1 VDKTPGIRPRRS
13 WGQRL
18 DRAGRQGFPAATTII
33 GMILLSAPFGLP
45 GQAQLLPAF
54 TLAAV
59 FFWSLFRPSSV
70 PPPLTFL
77 FGLFADL
84 LSDAPIGS
92 NVLVLLLTQFL
103 VVRSRRFLP
112 QKGFL
117 FVWLVFIAAA
127 AAAALIQWGL
137 ACIMSWVIYPP
148 IAATAQ
154 FLLTAG
160 LYPLLA
166 MAFTQAHRTIAA
178 PERV

>member
-1 VDKTPGIRPRRS
+1 MDKTPGIRPRRS

-33 GMILLSAPFGLP
+33 GMILLAAPFGLP

-54 TLAAV
+54 TLASV

-77 FGLFADL
+77 IGLLADL

-92 NVLVLLLTQFL
+92 NILVLLLTQLL
-103 VVRSRRFLP
+103 VARSRRFLP
-112 QKGFL
+112 LKGFL
-117 FVWLVFIAAA
+117 FVWLVFISVA
-127 AAAALIQWGL
+127 AAAALL
-137 ACIMSWVIYPP
+137 AWAFACLMSWAVYPP
-148 IAATAQ
+148 IAAIAQ

-166 MAFTQAHRTIAA
+166 MGFTQAHRTIAA
-178 PERV
+178 SERV

>member
-18 DRAGRQGFPAATTII
+18 DRAARHGFPAGITIV
-33 GMILLSAPFGLP
+33 GMILLAAPFGLP
-45 GQAQLLPAF
+45 GQAQLMPAF

-59 FFWSLFRPSSV
+59 FFWSLFRPTSL

-77 FGLFADL
+77 LGLLADL
-84 LSDAPIGS
+84 LGEMPLGT
-92 NVLVLLLTQFL
+92 NVLVLLLTQLL
-103 VVRSRRFLP
+103 VVRSRRYLP

-117 FVWLVFIAAA
+117 FVWLVFVAVAAV
-127 AAAALIQWGL
+127 AALMQWGF
-137 ACIMSWVIYPP
+137 ACLMSWVVYPP
-148 IAATAQ
+148 IATLAQ

-166 MAFTQAHRTIAA
+166 MGFSQAHRTIAA

>member
-1 VDKTPGIRPRRS
+1 MDRTPGIRPRRN

-18 DRAGRQGFPAATTII
+18 DRAARQGFPAATTII
-33 GMILLSAPFGLP
+33 GIILLSAPFGLP
-45 GQAQLLPAF
+45 GQAQLSPAF

-59 FFWSLFRPSSV
+59 FFWSLFRPSSL
-70 PPPLTFL
+70 PPPVTFL
-77 FGLFADL
+77 CGLLADL

-103 VVRSRRFLP
+103 VVRNRRYLP

-117 FVWLVFIAAA
+117 FVWLIFVSVAAG
-127 AAAALIQWGL
+127 AALIQWGL
-137 ACIMSWVIYPP
+137 ACLMNWVIYPP
-148 IAATAQ
+148 IAPVAQ

-166 MAFTQAHRTIAA
+166 MAFTQAHRTVAA